1 MKNKQKKKCQKR
13 FSFQTKNDFLKF
25 HFASKEGKILSD
37 LKKTKILDKPGAA
50 VPQKKCLRQKKIHG
64 LKPSIDK

>member
-25 HFASKEGKILSD
+25 HFASKEGKILFD
-37 LKKTKILDKPGAA
+37 LKKTKNLDKLGAA
-50 VPQKKCLRQKKIHG
+50 VAWWKSLR
-64 LKPSIDK
+64 